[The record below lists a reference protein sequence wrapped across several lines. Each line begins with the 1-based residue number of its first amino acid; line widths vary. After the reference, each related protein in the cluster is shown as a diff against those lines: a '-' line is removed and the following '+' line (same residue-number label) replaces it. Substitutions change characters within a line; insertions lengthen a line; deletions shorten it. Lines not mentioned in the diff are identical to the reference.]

1 MSHQYSPAFER
12 AGRLVAKHAKL
23 VILAWI
29 AVGILVNTAWPQ
41 LERVANEHSVSP
53 LPTGEVSPAL
63 ASMKEMGKA
72 FGRPGIDNAVIV
84 VMHSDKGFDADAQA
98 RYAALIERLRGN
110 REYVTFVQDQ
120 LGDPRMRNNPVAR
133 RQVLSADGTA
143 WYTLAGLAGDLGT
156 PLAQRAYRSVDDL
169 VQQTFAGSATTA
181 NITGAAG
188 TVTDMGNAALGDL
201 PKIGAVTVVVIGLI
215 LLLVF
220 RSWFTAMLPLLVM
233 GMSLLIA
240 RGVIAGLADRG
251 LVPVSSVSAGLMMA
265 VLMGASVNYTVFLVS
280 RYHER
285 IRAGETPPDALVHAC
300 GSMTRVIL
308 ATAATVA
315 IANIAQLTARLA
327 FLAAAGPAVSMGVI
341 VAFFVVTTMLP
352 ATLSLAAKRGLG
364 LPGSD
369 RAGAYWHRM
378 GVTIVRHPWP
388 VFGIAAVILSAAA
401 SFVPFMRPSFDM
413 SRVLPESAQSN
424 QGMRMLNAHFPANS
438 TMPQYLLIQA
448 NSDLRTPRAL
458 ADLDQLAERVS
469 QLEGVGKVVGI
480 TRPDGNKLTQATLAW
495 QIGYMGTQIDKTS
508 GQVNADLRPQL
519 DRMSKL
525 ADVMSAMTNELGD
538 GDLSRLQQMMPQML
552 SMAKEVE
559 SQLNRYQSLI
569 SQMGTVAGMVDQLAT
584 MGPSVEATF
593 SALDAGASLT
603 KTLAE
608 SPFCPAQPD
617 CVMLRDQLTELRTT
631 GPLSSVQSLRE
642 SVRAVTGG
650 RTVTA
655 LLGDMNNQ
663 FKQIRGLL
671 AKLPEMQ
678 RKFERLSGYFQQ
690 LRGLGVDMD
699 SVKTMGTRIRDLN
712 TQLEDSVRSMGEA
725 AITLQGIS
733 KNSSSTAA
741 SGFSVPGTMLQN
753 PGFKDLSA
761 AFLQDDGR
769 TAMYLVQ
776 SPLNPYG
783 PEAMQLSR
791 DMQRVGSEATPNTA
805 LAGATVSVGGFPAIN
820 ADLKKAYD
828 SDLREIIGVTL
839 LIIFVVMC
847 LLLRSVVAPL
857 YLLGTVVLTYVAS
870 LGVGV
875 LVFQVLLG
883 QQLDW
888 AVPAMTFVL
897 VVAVG
902 ADYNMLFISRLRE
915 ESARSMR
922 VGIIRT
928 VRQTGSVITSAG
940 LVFAASLL
948 GMMVGSVNQ
957 MVQMGF
963 IIGVGILLDTF
974 VVRTLMVPTLAQ
986 AFGKLS
992 WWPSKA

>member
-12 AGRLVAKHAKL
+12 AGRFVAKHAKL
-23 VILAWI
+23 VVLAWL
-29 AVGILVNTAWPQ
+29 AVGVLVNTAWPQ

-72 FGRPGIDNAVIV
+72 FGRPGIDNAVII
-84 VMHSDKGFDADAQA
+84 VMHGDKGFDADAQA
-98 RYAALIERLRGN
+98 RYSALIERLRRN
-110 REYVTFVQDQ
+110 TEYVTFVQDQ

-133 RQVLSADGTA
+133 KQVLSEDGTT
-143 WYTLAGLAGDLGT
+143 WYAMAGLAGDLGT
-156 PLAQRAYRSVDDL
+156 PLAQRAFRSVDDL
-169 VQQTFAGSATTA
+169 VKQTFAGSATTA

-188 TVTDMGNAALGDL
+188 TVTDMGNAALGDI

-233 GMSLLIA
+233 GVSLLIA
-240 RGVIAGLADRG
+240 RGVIAGLAERG

-285 IRAGETPPDALVHAC
+285 IRAGEAPPDALAHAC

-369 RAGAYWHRM
+369 RVDVYWHRM
-378 GVTIVRHPWP
+378 GVNIVRHPWP
-388 VFGIAAVILSAAA
+388 FFGVATVILLAAA
-401 SFVPFMRPSFDM
+401 SFVPFMRPSFDI
-413 SRVLPESAQSN
+413 SKVLPESAQSN
-424 QGMRMLNAHFPANS
+424 QGMRTLNAHFPANS
-438 TMPQYLLIQA
+438 IMPQYLLVQA
-448 NSDLRTPRAL
+448 SSDLRNPRAL
-458 ADLDQLAERVS
+458 ADLDQMAERIS
-469 QLEGVGKVVGI
+469 QLKGVGKVVGI

-519 DRMSKL
+519 ERMSKL

-538 GDLSRLQQMMPQML
+538 GDLARLQQMMPQTL
-552 SMAKEVE
+552 AMAKELE
-559 SQLNRYQSLI
+559 GQLDRYQSLI
-569 SQMGTVAGMVDQLAT
+569 SQMGTVAGMVDQLAK

-593 SALDAGASLT
+593 TALDAGASLAQ
-603 KTLAE
+603 TLAE
-608 SPFCPAQPD
+608 SPFCPVQPD
-617 CVMLRDQLTELRTT
+617 CVTLRDQLVELRTT
-631 GPLSSVQSLRE
+631 GPLSSVDSLRE

-650 RTVTA
+650 KTITQ
-655 LLGDMNNQ
+655 LLGDMNSQ

-671 AKLPEMQ
+671 AKLPEME
-678 RKFERLSGYFQQ
+678 RKFERIAGYFQQ
-690 LRGLGVDMD
+690 LQGLGVDMN
-699 SVKTMGTRIRDLN
+699 SVKNMGVRIRDLN
-712 TQLEDSVRSMGEA
+712 TQLEDTVRSMGEA
-725 AITLQGIS
+725 AATLQGIG
-733 KNSSSTAA
+733 KNSNSAAA
-741 SGFSVPGTMLQN
+741 SGFSVPGAMLQN
-753 PGFKDLSA
+753 PGFKELSA

-769 TAMYLVQ
+769 TAMYMIQ

-791 DMQRVGSEATPNTA
+791 DMERVGNEATPNTA
-805 LAGATVSVGGFPAIN
+805 LAGAKVSVGGFPAIN

-828 SDLREIIGVTL
+828 SDLREIIVVTL
-839 LIIFVVMC
+839 LIIFLVMC
-847 LLLRSVVAPL
+847 LLLRAVVAPL
-857 YLLGTVVLTYVAS
+857 YLLGTVLLTYIAS
-870 LGVGV
+870 LGIGV

-897 VVAVG
+897 IVAVG

-915 ESARSMR
+915 ESARNMR

>member
-1 MSHQYSPAFER
+1 M
-12 AGRLVAKHAKL
+12 AKHAKL

-29 AVGILVNTAWPQ
+29 AVGVLVNTAWPQ

-84 VMHSDKGFDADAQA
+84 VMHNDRGFDADAQA
-98 RYAALIERLRGN
+98 RYAALIDRLN
-110 REYVTFVQDQ
+110 ANKEYVTFVQDQ
-120 LGDPRMRNNPVAR
+120 LGDPRVRNNPVAR
-133 RQVLSADGTA
+133 KQVLSADGTTWFA
-143 WYTLAGLAGDLGT
+143 MAGLAGDLGT
-156 PLAQRAYRSVDDL
+156 PLAQRAYRSVGDL
-169 VQQTFAGSATTA
+169 VKQTFAGGATTA
-181 NITGAAG
+181 TITGAAG
-188 TVTDMGNAALGDL
+188 TVNDLSTTAMSDL
-201 PKIGAVTVVVIGLI
+201 PKIGAVTVALIALI
-215 LLLVF
+215 LMLVF

-233 GMSLLIA
+233 GVSLFIA

-251 LVPVSSVSAGLMMA
+251 WVPISSVSAALMMA

-285 IRAGETPPDALVHAC
+285 IRAGETPEDALAHAC

-315 IANIAQLTARLA
+315 IANVAQLTAKLA
-327 FLAAAGPAVSMGVI
+327 FLAASGPAVSMGVI

-364 LPGSD
+364 MPGPD
-369 RAGAYWHRM
+369 RAGRYWHRM
-378 GVTIVRHPWP
+378 GINVVRHPWP
-388 VFGIAAVILSAAA
+388 VFGLATAILLGAAA
-401 SFVPFMRPSFDM
+401 FVPFIRPSFDM
-413 SRVLPESAQSN
+413 AKVLPESAQST
-424 QGMRMLNAHFPANS
+424 QGMRTLNAHFPANS
-438 TMPQYLLIQA
+438 TMPQYLLVQA
-448 NSDLRTPRAL
+448 HSDLRTPRGL
-458 ADLDQLAERVS
+458 ADLDQMAERIS
-469 QLEGVGKVVGI
+469 QLKGVGKVVGI

-519 DRMSKL
+519 ERMSKL

-538 GDLSRLQQMMPQML
+538 GDLARMQQMMPQML
-552 SMAKEVE
+552 SMAKELE
-559 SQLNRYQSLI
+559 GQLDRYQSLI
-569 SQMGTVAGMVDQLAT
+569 SQMGSVAGLVDQLAK

-593 SALDAGASLT
+593 TALDTGASLT
-603 KTLAE
+603 QTLAE

-617 CVMLRDQLTELRTT
+617 CVKLRDQLVELRDK
-631 GPLSSVQSLRE
+631 GPLSSVESLRE

-650 RTVTA
+650 KTITQ
-655 LLGDMNNQ
+655 LLGDMNAQ

-671 AKLPEMQ
+671 AKLPEMEQKFQ
-678 RKFERLSGYFQQ
+678 RISGYFQQ
-690 LRGLGVDMD
+690 LQGLGVDMN
-699 SVKTMGTRIRDLN
+699 SVKTMGVRIRDLN
-712 TQLEDSVRSMGEA
+712 TQLEDTVRSMSEA
-725 AITLQGIS
+725 AVTLQGIS
-733 KNSSSTAA
+733 KDSNSPAA
-741 SGFSVPGTMLQN
+741 SGFSVPGAMLQN

-769 TAMYLVQ
+769 TAMYLIQ

-783 PEAMQLSR
+783 REAMQLSR
-791 DMQRVGSEATPNTA
+791 DMQRVGTEATPNTS
-805 LAGATVSVGGFPAIN
+805 LAGAKVSVGGFPAIN

-847 LLLRSVVAPL
+847 LLLRAVVAPL

-870 LGVGV
+870 LGIGV

-883 QQLDW
+883 QELDW

-922 VGIIRT
+922 LGIIRT

-948 GMMVGSVNQ
+948 GMMVGSVTQ

>member
-12 AGRLVAKHAKL
+12 AGRFVAKHAKL

-29 AVGILVNTAWPQ
+29 AVAVLVNAAWPQ

-72 FGRPGIDNAVIV
+72 FGRPGIDNAVII
-84 VMHSDKGFDADAQA
+84 VMHSDKGFDAESQA
-98 RYAALIERLRGN
+98 RYSALIDRLGAN
-110 REYVTFVQDQ
+110 KEYVTFVQDQ
-120 LGDPRMRNNPVAR
+120 LGDPRMRSNPVAR
-133 RQVLSADGTA
+133 KQVLSEDGTT
-143 WYTLAGLAGDLGT
+143 WYAMAGLAGDLGT

-169 VQQTFAGSATTA
+169 VKQTFAGSATTA

-188 TVTDMGNAALGDL
+188 TITDMGNAALGDL

-285 IRAGETPPDALVHAC
+285 IRAGEAPPDALAHAC

-315 IANIAQLTARLA
+315 IANIAQLTAKLA

-341 VAFFVVTTMLP
+341 VAFFVVTTLLP
-352 ATLSLAAKRGLG
+352 ATLSLAAQRGLG
-364 LPGSD
+364 LPGPD
-369 RAGAYWHRM
+369 RAGVYWHRM
-378 GVTIVRHPWP
+378 GVNIVRHPWP
-388 VFGIAAVILSAAA
+388 VFGAAIVILLAAA

-413 SRVLPESAQSN
+413 SRVLPDSAQSN
-424 QGMRMLNAHFPANS
+424 QGMHILNAHFPANS
-438 TMPQYLLIQA
+438 VMPQYLLIQA
-448 NSDLRTPRAL
+448 PSDLRNPRAL
-458 ADLDQLAERVS
+458 ADLDQMAERIS
-469 QLEGVGKVVGI
+469 QLPGVGKVVGI

-495 QIGYMGTQIDKTS
+495 QIGYMGTQIDKTG

-519 DRMSKL
+519 ERMSKL

-538 GDLSRLQQMMPQML
+538 GDLVRMQQMMPQML

-559 SQLNRYQSLI
+559 GQLDRYQSLI
-569 SQMGTVAGMVDQLAT
+569 SQMGTVAGMVDQLAK

-603 KTLAE
+603 QTLAE
-608 SPFCPAQPD
+608 SPFCPVQPD
-617 CVMLRDQLTELRTT
+617 CVKLRDQLVELRDK
-631 GPLSSVQSLRE
+631 GPLASAENLRE

-650 RTVTA
+650 KTITQ

-671 AKLPEMQ
+671 AKLPEME
-678 RKFERLSGYFQQ
+678 RKFERISGYFQQ
-690 LRGLGVDMD
+690 LQGLGVDMN
-699 SVKTMGTRIRDLN
+699 SVKTMGVRIRDLN
-712 TQLEDSVRSMGEA
+712 TQLEDTVRSMGEA
-725 AITLQGIS
+725 AVTLQTIG
-733 KNSSSTAA
+733 KNSNSPAA
-741 SGFSVPGTMLQN
+741 SGFSVPGAMLQN
-753 PGFKDLSA
+753 PGFKELSS
-761 AFLQDDGR
+761 AFLQDGGR

-791 DMQRVGSEATPNTA
+791 DMERVGSEATPNTA

-828 SDLREIIGVTL
+828 SDLREIIIVTL

-847 LLLRSVVAPL
+847 LLLRAVVAPL
-857 YLLGTVVLTYVAS
+857 YLLGTVLLTYIAS
-870 LGVGV
+870 LGIGV

-897 VVAVG
+897 IVAVG

-915 ESARSMR
+915 ESARGMR
-922 VGIIRT
+922 LGIIRT

-974 VVRTLMVPTLAQ
+974 IVRTLMVPTLAQ